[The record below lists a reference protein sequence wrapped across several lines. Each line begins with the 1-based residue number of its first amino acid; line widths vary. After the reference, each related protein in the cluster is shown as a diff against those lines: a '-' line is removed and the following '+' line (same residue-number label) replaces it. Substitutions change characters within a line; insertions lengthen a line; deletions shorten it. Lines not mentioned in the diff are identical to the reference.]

1 MANRSTKIE
10 EAFKK
15 CKKTEDY
22 IKFAVQHGAKVR
34 HKTHW
39 VINHP
44 NGQRTIMSS
53 TPPKK
58 SGLDKTRKEFGIA
71 YDLEHLIHF

>member
-1 MANRSTKIE
+1 MCRNTTKME

-22 IKFAVQHGAKVR
+22 IKFAIQHGANVR
-34 HKTHW
+34 HKNHW
-39 VINHP
+39 VIDHP
-44 NGQRTIMSS
+44 CGSRSTMSS

-71 YDLEHLIHF
+71 YNLQHLIHF

>member
-1 MANRSTKIE
+1 MANRCTKIE
-10 EAFKK
+10 QAFKK

-22 IKFAVQHGAKVR
+22 IKFAIQHGATVR

-44 NGQRTIMSS
+44 NGHRTIMSS

-58 SGLDKTRKEFGIA
+58 SGLDSSVYPNEFAIKS
-71 YDLEHLIHF
+71 

>member
-1 MANRSTKIE
+1 MSKKITKIE

-22 IKFAVQHGAKVR
+22 IKFAIQRGANVR
-34 HKTHW
+34 HKNHW

-44 NGQRTIMSS
+44 CGSRTIMSS

-71 YDLEHLIHF
+71 YNLQHLIHI

>member
-1 MANRSTKIE
+1 MVHRLNKME
-10 EAFKK
+10 QAFKK

-22 IKFAVQHGAKVR
+22 IKFAIQNGATVR
-34 HKTHW
+34 HKNHW

-44 NGQRTIMSS
+44 NGNRTIMSS

-71 YDLEHLIHF
+71 YNLKHIVHL

>member
-1 MANRSTKIE
+1 MSRLTKTE
-10 EAFKK
+10 TAFQK
-15 CKKTEDY
+15 CKKTDDY
-22 IKFAVQHGAKVR
+22 IKFAIQHGAKVR

-44 NGQRTIMSS
+44 NGSMTTMSS
-53 TPPKK
+53 TPNKK

-71 YDLEHLIHF
+71 YSLEHLIHI